1 MRVILPFASDAV
13 HLDLLR
19 AQEIIPS
26 ASNHPVSGRKRRA
39 GWSESD
45 TPEAGPIRKR
55 MKTEERSRVDGEDV
69 DALEAELKAIRA
81 RARAIEEKLRASAES
96 SAPSR
101 VKRERDPSMEKLG
114 DE

>member
-1 MRVILPFASDAV
+1 MRFVGSFTSDAV

-19 AQEIIPS
+19 AQAIIPS
-26 ASNHPVSGRKRRA
+26 ARDQPLSGRKRRA
-39 GWSESD
+39 SRSD
-45 TPEAGPIRKR
+45 SGTPEAGPSRKR

-81 RARAIEEKLRASAES
+81 RARAIEEKLRASAGS
-96 SAPSR
+96 SALSR

>member
-1 MRVILPFASDAV
+1 MRFVESFASDAV

-26 ASNHPVSGRKRRA
+26 ASDQPVSGRKRRA
-39 GWSESD
+39 GRSD
-45 TPEAGPIRKR
+45 SGTPEAGPSRKR
-55 MKTEERSRVDGEDV
+55 VKTEERSRVGEEDV

-81 RARAIEEKLRASAES
+81 RARVIEEKLRASAGS
-96 SAPSR
+96 SSSPR
-101 VKRERDPSMEKLG
+101 VKREREPSTGSLG

>member
-1 MRVILPFASDAV
+1 MRFVGSFASDAV

-39 GWSESD
+39 SRSD
-45 TPEAGPIRKR
+45 SGTPEAGPSRKR
-55 MKTEERSRVDGEDV
+55 VKTEERSRVGEEDV
-69 DALEAELKAIRA
+69 DALEAELKAIRT